1 MCKVTVRMISK
12 SAASCVADAKVTLSS
27 ADLKAYSAKL
37 ADFTVS
43 GCATNTMAAFKLLTV
58 AELHFQLL
66 RADMQFTT
74 SGDPNLYP
82 NGLGMGGNIYFD

>member
-1 MCKVTVRMISK
+1 
-12 SAASCVADAKVTLSS
+12 AAEITT
-27 ADLKAYSAKL
+27 AYRVPL

-43 GCATNTMAAFKLLTV
+43 GCATNTMAAFKALNV

-74 SGDPNLYP
+74 SADPALYP
-82 NGLGMGGNIYFD
+82 NGLGVGGNLFFE